1 VTDNSIHTNENS
13 GFAKQRLYNALLFSA
28 LFFIVEFILI
38 QFHEYWADEVHAWAI
53 AHKSTSISDVFY
65 NGRYEGHPKLW
76 YVLLY
81 LLQKFTDNIFYM
93 KVLNLCIATGAVFVF
108 CYFSPFSFITNIL
121 FCMGYFFAYE
131 YSIISRNYAI
141 TVLLLFWC
149 AGVYTKYKG
158 KYILLLSLLFFLL
171 FQTNVYAVI
180 IGFPF
185 YCYILWTFY
194 AKKNIRSPY
203 IIASVIAILAGLV
216 VSVMTMRPPSDSGL
230 SMENLRFSLHDFAH
244 TLSIVFTSYVPIPQL
259 NFHFWSSNIL
269 NALPHHIYLQALLSM
284 VLLITVCI
292 SFKENKKVLALFI
305 GGTIGILLFT
315 YLKYFGYI
323 RHHGHLYLLFILCY
337 WLYVTEKPTET
348 DKENAF
354 VSWIKKYLATA
365 LLTIQII
372 AMCYANV
379 CDIRYPFSNNLAAA
393 NYIQADGLDN
403 LPILGDGDY
412 ITSSLAGLLNKD
424 IYFPRPRYWGQF
436 IVLDHHWGNFVK
448 FSVTD
453 LLNQVDSI
461 SSVKKSD
468 VVVVLSYPFNDPTL
482 KNWTLLQS
490 FENSIIGEDYFI
502 YRVTYVSQNPE
513 KINARGEIL
522 IEKGYY
528 KEALKLFEKAIYLK
542 KDYSRAYM
550 NLADCYNNGFTD
562 FKSALQCIDSAIKYD
577 PTNSA
582 VVFDKG
588 AILFNKGDQKAAL
601 EFFKQTITLNPN
613 LVDAYVSAARC
624 DITLKNTDEAI
635 SYLNSALKLSPNS
648 APIYRLLAE
657 CYKNKGD
664 ALQEKKCTAKAIEAE
679 QIKK

>member
-1 VTDNSIHTNENS
+1 MTDNSIHTDVNS
-13 GFAKQRLYNALLFSA
+13 GSSKKRLYNALLFSA
-28 LFFIVEFILI
+28 IFLIVEFILI
-38 QFHEYWADEVHAWAI
+38 QFHEYWADEIHAWAI
-53 AHKSTSISDVFY
+53 AHKSASLSDVFY

-108 CYFSPFSFITNIL
+108 CYYSPFSFMTNIL
-121 FCMGYFFAYE
+121 FCIGYFFAYE

-149 AGVYTKYKG
+149 AGIYTKYKG
-158 KYILLLSLLFFLL
+158 KHILLLSVLFFLL

-185 YCYILWTFY
+185 YCYILWTLY
-194 AKKNIRSPY
+194 KRKNIRIPY
-203 IIASVIAILAGLV
+203 VTGSVIVILAGLV
-216 VSVMTMRPPSDSGL
+216 ASILTMKPPSDSGL
-230 SMENLRFSLHDFAH
+230 STENLRFSLHDFAH
-244 TLSIVFTSYVPIPQL
+244 TLSIVFTSYIPIPQL

-269 NALPHHIYLQALLSM
+269 NALQHHIYVQAFLSII
-284 VLLITVCI
+284 LLIAVCI
-292 SFKENKKVLALFI
+292 LFKENKKVLALFI
-305 GGTIGILLFT
+305 SGTLGVLLFT

-337 WLYVTEKPTET
+337 WLYINEKPTEIIT
-348 DKENAF
+348 KNKYTG
-354 VSWIKKYLATA
+354 WIKKHFVTT

-379 CDIRYPFSNNLAAA
+379 CDIRYPFSNNLPAA
-393 NYIQADGLDN
+393 NYIQADGLDH

-412 ITSSLAGLLNKD
+412 ITSSIAGLLNKD

-436 IVLDHHWGNFVK
+436 IVLNSHWGNRIK

-461 SSVKKSD
+461 ATVKKSD
-468 VVVVLSYPFNDPTL
+468 VLVVLSYPFNDPTL
-482 KNWTLLQS
+482 KNWALLQT

-502 YRVTYVSQNPE
+502 YRVAYVSQNPE
-513 KINARGEIL
+513 KINAKGEIL
-522 IEKGYY
+522 IGKGYY
-528 KEALKLFEKAIYLK
+528 KEAIKLFEKAIYMK

-562 FKSALQCIDSAIKYD
+562 FKSALQYIDSAIKYD
-577 PTNSA
+577 PANSA

-588 AILFNKGDQKAAL
+588 AILFNKGDQKTAL

-613 LVDAYVSAARC
+613 LVDAYISAARC
-624 DITLKNTDEAI
+624 DITLRNNDEAI
-635 SYLNSALKLSPNS
+635 SYLNSALKLSPDN
-648 APIYRLLAE
+648 APVYHLLAE

-664 ALQEKKCTAKAIEAE
+664 APHEKTYTAKATKLEE
-679 QIKK
+679 TRK